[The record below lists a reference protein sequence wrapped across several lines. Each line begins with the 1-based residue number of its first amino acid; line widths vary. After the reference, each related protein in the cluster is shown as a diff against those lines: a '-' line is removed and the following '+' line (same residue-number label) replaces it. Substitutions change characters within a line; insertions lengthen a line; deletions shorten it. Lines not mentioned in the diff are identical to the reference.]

1 MNKTVL
7 VIDDESAL
15 RMMIRAVMESAGW
28 QVVEADSGVKGVE
41 LVNQQSDIADVVLL
55 DMRMPGM
62 DGHETLA
69 RLHEINPVLPVVMLT
84 AFGTVGSA
92 VDAMKRGAF
101 DYITKPAD
109 NDELI
114 TVLEKGYQYSR
125 LLNENAKLKQELDE
139 SSPIAALVGNSQPMR
154 RLHDFIFQAGP
165 SEATVLIMG
174 ESGTGKELVAESLHQ
189 ASDRAAKPL
198 IKVNCAALP
207 ANLLESELFGYEKGA
222 FTGAVKDKPGRFS
235 LAREG
240 TIFLDEIGELP
251 LEIQAK
257 LLRVL
262 QERIVEPLGSVKPQP
277 VDVRVICATNR
288 NLKQEVEKGNFRE
301 DLYFRLNVLE
311 VVIPPLRERLDD
323 LPTLV
328 NRLFTRLCRKNKKE
342 IRGVGQE
349 FLNALT
355 HYSWPG
361 NVRELENVLERALIL
376 SRSDILGVD
385 SLPQQIREA
394 RYAHAPAVQPAAA
407 PATTTVNAGFHV
419 SSFGAVP
426 PAAVPGVFPPPVSPA
441 AGGGT
446 YEFASGGSLPVFAN
460 PLEEAEYHAL
470 VQALNANGGH
480 RERTADALGVS
491 RRTLQYKLKRFGLV
505 RQYNT

>member
-1 MNKTVL
+1 MMKKVL

-28 QVVEADSGVKGVE
+28 RVLEADSGTSAVAMLKE
-41 LVNQQSDIADVVLL
+41 NPSIADVVLL

-69 RLHEINPVLPVVMLT
+69 HIHEINPALPVVMLT
-84 AFGTVGSA
+84 AYGTVGSA

-125 LLNENAKLKQELDE
+125 LLNENAKLKQELDDT
-139 SSPIAALVGNSQPMR
+139 SPVSGLVGNSASMR

-165 SEATVLIMG
+165 SEATILIMG
-174 ESGTGKELVAESLHQ
+174 ESGTGKELVAEALH
-189 ASDRAAKPL
+189 ASSTRASKPL
-198 IKVNCAALP
+198 VKVNCAALP

-222 FTGAVKDKPGRFS
+222 FTGANKDKPGRFA

-262 QERIVEPLGSVKPQP
+262 QERTIEPLGSVKPQP

-288 NLKQEVEKGNFRE
+288 NLRQEVQAGNFRE

-311 VVIPPLRERLDD
+311 VIIPPMRERIED
-323 LPTLV
+323 LPLLV
-328 NRLFTRLCRKNKKE
+328 NRLLTRLCRKNKKD
-342 IRGVGQE
+342 IRGVSQDY
-349 FLNALT
+349 LQALSN
-355 HYSWPG
+355 YSWPG
-361 NVRELENVLERALIL
+361 NVRELENVLERSLIL
-376 SRSDILGVD
+376 SRADILGPE
-385 SLPQQIREA
+385 SLPAQIMEA
-394 RYAHAPAVQPAAA
+394 AGSFSAFAYGQAPAGSLSASAQAAA
-407 PATTTVNAGFHV
+407 SFPASG
-419 SSFGAVP
+419 
-426 PAAVPGVFPPPVSPA
+426 
-441 AGGGT
+441 AGGQAHSYSALPPNGGAGG
-446 YEFASGGSLPVFAN
+446 FFMSGPAPVFAS
-460 PLEEAEYHAL
+460 PLEEAEYKAL

-505 RQYNT
+505 RPYNNG

>member
-1 MNKTVL
+1 MSKKRVL
-7 VIDDESAL
+7 VIDDEAAL

-28 QVVEADSGVKGVE
+28 AVEEADSGVTAVRMVGQE
-41 LVNQQSDIADVVLL
+41 PDIADVALL

-69 RLHEINPVLPVVMLT
+69 KLHEINPGLPVVMLT

-139 SSPIAALVGNSQPMR
+139 NSPVSGLVGNSPAMR
-154 RLHDFIFQAGP
+154 RLHDFIYQAGP

-174 ESGTGKELVAESLHQ
+174 ESGTGKELVAEALHQ
-189 ASDRAAKPL
+189 TSERAKKPL
-198 IKVNCAALP
+198 VKVNCAALP
-207 ANLLESELFGYEKGA
+207 GNLLESELFGYEKGA

-235 LAREG
+235 LARAG

-262 QERIVEPLGSVKPQP
+262 QERVVEPLGSVKPQS

-288 NLKQEVEKGNFRE
+288 NLREEVKKGNFRE

-311 VVIPPLRERLDD
+311 VVIPPMRERLED
-323 LPTLV
+323 LPSLV
-328 NRLFTRLCRKNKKE
+328 NRLLSRLCIKNKKE

-349 FLNALT
+349 FLNALAR
-355 HYSWPG
+355 YSWPG
-361 NVRELENVLERALIL
+361 NVRELENVLERSLIL
-376 SRSDILGVD
+376 SRSDILGID

-394 RYAHAPAVQPAAA
+394 GAGAGTAAYSAQTVQPRVQEAPAEAVLPGA
-407 PATTTVNAGFHV
+407 
-419 SSFGAVP
+419 FGAGP
-426 PAAVPGVFPPPVSPA
+426 
-441 AGGGT
+441 
-446 YEFASGGSLPVFAN
+446 LPVFSS

-480 RERTADALGVS
+480 RERTAEALGVS
-491 RRTLQYKLKRFGLV
+491 RRTLQYKLKKFGLT
-505 RQYNT
+505 RH